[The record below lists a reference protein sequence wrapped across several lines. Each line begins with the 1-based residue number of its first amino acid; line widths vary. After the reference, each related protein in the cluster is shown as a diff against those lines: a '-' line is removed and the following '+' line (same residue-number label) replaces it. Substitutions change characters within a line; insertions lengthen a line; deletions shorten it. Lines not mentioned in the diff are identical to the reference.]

1 MTKQMKIS
9 MKLMVGSLLCTMMLV
24 LLSACGKEE
33 TKTFT
38 GEQNRAD
45 VEMTYTYKGDKV
57 LKQTSKITIDY
68 KDFNV
73 TEDSQ
78 KEELKKQL
86 ETESKKFQDIKGVKE
101 SVKSNDNQL
110 IENVE
115 VDYEKADFK
124 ELRDNN
130 VVDIIGDT
138 DKGVSMKKS
147 EKFIKEQGFKEK
159 K

>member
-1 MTKQMKIS
+1 M
-9 MKLMVGSLLCTMMLV
+9 
-24 LLSACGKEE
+24 
-33 TKTFT
+33 
-38 GEQNRAD
+38 
-45 VEMTYTYKGDKV
+45 

-68 KDFNV
+68 KDFNI